1 MGAMNRE
8 SKPRG
13 AQDSLAMLREQT
25 HAWWTEALAGQAS
38 HAHPV
43 HGTNVRARV
52 EGRTLIMSGTVT
64 SERNHRELRREAQH
78 IKRSHGITRVRD
90 ELAVQRTDME
100 REGLLAQTL
109 VCVYATEEQAGF
121 AAGYLEGHADFTADM
136 MHVLTPNQVDDA
148 LATLHALLP
157 EAYWDDAERELHAGR
172 ALLIVLV
179 DELDAFT
186 ARELLEEET
195 PSLRTLA
202 LPPEPF
208 GNLERAKAAL
218 RRAGRR
224 GRSALPERSERVR
237 RTVRDRERATHER

>member
-1 MGAMNRE
+1 MERA
-8 SKPRG
+8 SKPQS

-25 HAWWTEALAGQAS
+25 HAWWIKALAGQAS

-52 EGRTLIMSGTVT
+52 QGRTLILSGTVP
-64 SERNHRELRREAQH
+64 SERDHREIRREAQH
-78 IKRSHGITRVRD
+78 LKRSHGIARVQD
-90 ELAVQRTDME
+90 ELVVQRTALE

-109 VCVYATEEQAGF
+109 LCVYATGEQAGF
-121 AAGYLEGHADFTADM
+121 AAGYLEGHANFTADM
-136 MHVLTPNQVDDA
+136 IHVLTPNPLESAV
-148 LATLHALLP
+148 ATLRALLP
-157 EAYWDDAERELHAGR
+157 SAYWDDAQRELHDGMS
-172 ALLIVLV
+172 LLIVMV

-208 GNLERAKAAL
+208 GNVERAEAAL
-218 RRAGRR
+218 RRTGQR
-224 GRSALPERSERVR
+224 GRTSMTRRSERVR
-237 RTVRDRERATHER
+237 RSVRVRERATHER

>member
-1 MGAMNRE
+1 MGTMVRA

-52 EGRTLIMSGTVT
+52 EGRTLIISGTVA
-64 SERNHRELRREAQH
+64 SERNHQELRREAQH
-78 IKRSHGITRVRD
+78 LKHNHGITQVRD
-90 ELAVQRTDME
+90 ELTVQRTDLE

-136 MHVLTPNQVDDA
+136 MHVLTPNQLEDA

-157 EAYWDDAERELHAGR
+157 DAYWDDAAHELHAGKT
-172 ALLIVLV
+172 LLVVLV

-208 GNLERAKAAL
+208 ANLERVEAAL
-218 RRAGRR
+218 RRVGRQSR
-224 GRSALPERSERVR
+224 DSLPERSERVR
-237 RTVRDRERATHER
+237 RSVRDRERATHER

>member
-1 MGAMNRE
+1 MESA

-52 EGRTLIMSGTVT
+52 QGRTLIISGTVA
-64 SERNHRELRREAQH
+64 SERDHREIRREAQH
-78 IKRSHGITRVRD
+78 LKRAHGITQLRD
-90 ELAVQRTDME
+90 ELVVQRRDME
-100 REGLLAQTL
+100 REGLLAQAL
-109 VCVYATEEQAGF
+109 ICVYATEEQAGF

-136 MHVLTPNQVDDA
+136 MHVLTPNQLDDA

-157 EAYWDDAERELHAGR
+157 DTFWGDAERELHAGR
-172 ALLIVLV
+172 TLLIVMV

-202 LPPEPF
+202 LPPEPY
-208 GNLERAKAAL
+208 GNLERAEAAL
-218 RRAGRR
+218 RRVGQHD
-224 GRSALPERSERVR
+224 RSALPGRSEQVR
-237 RTVRDRERATHER
+237 RSVRDRERATHER